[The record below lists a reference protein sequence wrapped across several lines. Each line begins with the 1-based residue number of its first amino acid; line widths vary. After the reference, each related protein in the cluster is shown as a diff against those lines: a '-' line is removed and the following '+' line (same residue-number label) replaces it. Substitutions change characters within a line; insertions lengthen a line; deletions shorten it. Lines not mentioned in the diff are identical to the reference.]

1 MTPIPLTIITG
12 FLGAG
17 KTTLLN
23 RILHGD
29 HGIRIGVLV
38 NDFGAINID
47 TQLVTKVE
55 GETISLS
62 NGCICCTIRDDLIRA
77 VQQILD
83 APEPPDTIIVETSG
97 VSDPLEVALSLRS
110 LNSIRI
116 DSILTVMDAEN
127 VLDAPD
133 DNKALLW
140 NQIGM
145 ADILLLNKVD
155 LVSESHKAML
165 IREIR
170 RISPKARIIETVQAN
185 VPLDVILGVG
195 QFDPDR
201 LMQRP
206 SQEIHVHE
214 AGVESDHDHNHDD
227 EHHESPNHAMVFST
241 WSWQSDKPVSFRAL
255 RALLD
260 DLPIAIYRGKGIF
273 FFADDPDRRGLVHL
287 VGKRISVAPG
297 DPWENEVA
305 RSQFVLIGPHGALD
319 RETLNQQMEAC
330 LAENQPD
337 SEVKRLATA
346 ALDWLRG
353 KMGPR

>member
-83 APEPPDTIIVETSG
+83 APEPPQMIIVETSG

-127 VLDAPD
+127 VLDAPE

-155 LVSESHKAML
+155 LVSTEHKAML

-214 AGVESDHDHNHDD
+214 AGVASDHDH
-227 EHHESPNHAMVFST
+227 EHETPNHAMVFST

-260 DLPIAIYRGKGIF
+260 DLPTEIYRGKGIF

-287 VGKRISVAPG
+287 VGKRISVQPG
-297 DPWENEVA
+297 DPWDGEVA
-305 RSQFVLIGPHGALD
+305 RSQFVLIGPHGSLDQDALNAKM
-319 RETLNQQMEAC
+319 TAC
-330 LAENQPD
+330 LAENQLD

-346 ALDWLRG
+346 ALEWLRN
-353 KMGPR
+353 KMNTK

>member
-1 MTPIPLTIITG
+1 MTPTPLTIITG

-77 VQQILD
+77 VSQILD
-83 APEPPDTIIVETSG
+83 APEPPDYIIVETSG
-97 VSDPLEVALSLRS
+97 VSDPLEVALSLRV
-110 LNSIRI
+110 LNRIRI

-155 LVSESHKAML
+155 LVSDEYKAML
-165 IREIR
+165 LREIR

-214 AGVESDHDHNHDD
+214 TGAASDHDHTRDA
-227 EHHESPNHAMVFST
+227 PNHALVFST
-241 WSWQSDKPVSFRAL
+241 WSWQSEKPVSFRAL

-260 DLPIAIYRGKGIF
+260 DLPPEIYRGKGIF
-273 FFADDPDRRGLVHL
+273 FFADDPDQRGLVHL
-287 VGKRISVAPG
+287 VGKRISVQPG
-297 DPWENEVA
+297 DRWEGETA

-319 RETLNQQMEAC
+319 RDALNAKMDAC

-337 SEVKRLATA
+337 SEVRRLATA
-346 ALDWLRG
+346 ALEWLRG
-353 KMGPR
+353 KMGTR

>member
-29 HGIRIGVLV
+29 HGIKIGVLV

-83 APEPPDTIIVETSG
+83 APEPPDYIIVETSG

-110 LNSIRI
+110 LNTIRI

-155 LVSESHKAML
+155 LVSDEHKAML
-165 IREIR
+165 LREIR

-185 VPLDVILGVG
+185 VPLEVILGVG
-195 QFDPDR
+195 QFDADR
-201 LMQRP
+201 LMQRS
-206 SQEIHVHE
+206 SQDIHVHE
-214 AGVESDHDHNHDD
+214 AGADSDHDHD
-227 EHHESPNHAMVFST
+227 HHEAPDHGLVFST

-260 DLPIAIYRGKGIF
+260 DLPTAIYRGKGIF

-287 VGKRISVAPG
+287 VGKRISVQPG
-297 DPWENEVA
+297 DPWEETP
-305 RSQFVLIGPHGALD
+305 RSQFVLIGPHGSLD
-319 RETLNQQMEAC
+319 REALNQKMEAC

-337 SEVKRLATA
+337 SEVKRLANA
-346 ALDWLRG
+346 ALEWLRG
-353 KMGPR
+353 RLGTR